1 MLSRISSQRAERN
14 GIDGT
19 IESLPNLYSKYGS
32 GLGDSNA
39 VWPSA
44 RDTRLMTAD

>member
-14 GIDGT
+14 GTDGT
-19 IESLPNLYSKYGS
+19 IESQPNLHSKYGS

-39 VWPSA
+39 A
-44 RDTRLMTAD
+44 